1 MAKKSKPEV
10 EKSEVESA
18 SSPDQQNANRT
29 IKITQRGIISNLEIP
44 VPPAGYGGVV
54 LLRGRNGSGKST
66 ALAII
71 ESILKGGSAAGL
83 KRGAVKGST
92 EGLGVH
98 INVGARITR
107 RGQLEVTGFAGAE
120 NITKFVDPKIKDPEA
135 ADAERIRQLLRIAN
149 AKISADEWA
158 KAFGDEVRE
167 VVKNDPVESATAVAR
182 FLQAKAREAEQ
193 EAAKHEGAAA
203 MAKHQAAATLSYT
216 LLPDGSDSGFA
227 EKTVDDLRKM
237 LGDCNRERE
246 TAIVEK
252 RNAEL
257 EVSAKE
263 AAAEE
268 ARKAAEQLKAEEAK
282 STGNAAE
289 VKAQVATINLNI
301 DMAMER
307 LDEIRSQLAEQEELV
322 NLLGQQRT
330 QLLRDLDAI
339 EAHQK
344 SLAGLREKIAAGSG
358 DVDRARLNLA
368 TENCKSKEQ
377 AAIRV
382 DHEIRRREFVRQA
395 EDELAAKETAAEG
408 AKFYRQKADEVDNVL
423 AEAVKGIASGVRIS
437 KGRLWAKNTAGEDVY
452 VAELS
457 PGECTSLAIEIAA
470 NSANGGQMGGL
481 EQEAWESLDPENR
494 QKVID
499 KMIDKGIL
507 LFTAVADSGPL
518 RAEILASGKS
528 GVDVE
533 GIDPCAGCGR
543 ALDDEGSCGACGLET
558 LAGSYSPAGEV
569 LVEDF

>member
-1 MAKKSKPEV
+1 MAKKNKAEIDS
-10 EKSEVESA
+10 SESVDANS
-18 SSPDQQNANRT
+18 NRT
-29 IKITQRGIISNLEIP
+29 IKITQRGIISDLEIP
-44 VPPAGYGGVV
+44 VPPAGHGGVV

-71 ESILKGGSAAGL
+71 ESLLKGGSAAGL

-107 RGQLEVTGFAGAE
+107 RGHLEVTGFAGAE

-135 ADAERIRQLLRIAN
+135 ADAERIQQLLRIAN

-158 KAFGDEVRE
+158 KAFGDEVRA
-167 VVKNDPVESATAVAR
+167 VVKADPVESATAVAR

-193 EAAKHEGAAA
+193 EAAKHEGAAS
-203 MAKHQAAATLSYT
+203 MAKHQAAATMPHT
-216 LLPDGSDSGFA
+216 LLADGSDAGFA
-227 EKTVDDLRKM
+227 GKTVDELRKM
-237 LGDCNRERE
+237 LSACNSERE

-257 EVSAKE
+257 EVAAKA

-289 VKAQVATINLNI
+289 VKTQVATVNLNI
-301 DMAMER
+301 DKAIKKIE
-307 LDEIRSQLAEQEELV
+307 EIRKQLNDEEL
-322 NLLGQQRT
+322 LLKSLEQQHT

-344 SLAGLREKIAAGSG
+344 SLAGLREKIAAGG
-358 DVDRARLNLA
+358 GEVDRSRLESA

-382 DHEIRRREFVRQA
+382 DQEIRRREFVRQA
-395 EDELAAKETAAEG
+395 EDETAAQLVAAEG

-470 NSANGGQMGGL
+470 NSANGGQVGGL

-499 KMIDKGIL
+499 KMIGKGIL

-528 GVDVE
+528 GGVGGESGGVEDSVDGFGGVDSGE
-533 GIDPCAGCGR
+533 
-543 ALDDEGSCGACGLET
+543 
-558 LAGSYSPAGEV
+558 LAGSFAPAGEV

>member
-1 MAKKSKPEV
+1 MAKKSKAEAENPSTEI
-10 EKSEVESA
+10 A
-18 SSPDQQNANRT
+18 SSTDQQNATRT
-29 IKITQRGIISNLEIP
+29 IKIKQRGIISDLEIP

-71 ESILKGGSAAGL
+71 ESILKGGSAVGL

-167 VVKNDPVESATAVAR
+167 VVKSDPVESATAVAR

-203 MAKHQAAATLSYT
+203 MAKHQASATLPYT
-216 LLPDGSDSGFA
+216 LLTDGSDAGFA

-237 LGDCNRERE
+237 LGECNRERE

-257 EVSAKE
+257 EVAAKE

-289 VKAQVATINLNI
+289 VKTQVATVNLNVDKAVKKI
-301 DMAMER
+301 E
-307 LDEIRSQLAEQEELV
+307 EIRKQLNDEEL
-322 NLLGQQRT
+322 LLKSLEQQRT

-339 EAHQK
+339 ESHQK

-358 DVDRARLNLA
+358 EVDRTRLNLA

-395 EDELAAKETAAEG
+395 EDESAAKETAAEG

-481 EQEAWESLDPENR
+481 EQEAWESLDTENR

-499 KMIDKGIL
+499 KMIGKGIL

-528 GVDVE
+528 AEKVGESADTEESVDGFGGDISGE
-533 GIDPCAGCGR
+533 
-543 ALDDEGSCGACGLET
+543 LTGAF
-558 LAGSYSPAGEV
+558 APAGEV